1 MTNWQQITPND
12 AFLYCER
19 AGFKSKEIDPFEMEI
34 KEYYLPNTEIQFKY
48 KIQNSD
54 PMKFYIGP
62 ESTEKTFPMM
72 NSKTLY
78 LKQRKILNE
87 YLSPS

>member
-54 PMKFYIGP
+54 PMKFYIWPRINGKDVSYD
-62 ESTEKTFPMM
+62 EFK
-72 NSKTLY
+72 NAV
-78 LKQRKILNE
+78 LKAKENT
-87 YLSPS
+87 